1 MFADGNR
8 KIAKIMSA
16 AGISRSELAR
26 RLGVSYKTVYR
37 WLDKG
42 VRPHPAQL
50 REIDRIFREFV
61 DLPGELYSVKK
72 KFSRFLRVLR
82 NDDRLKNSF
91 IIENVYHSG
100 ALSGSRMSREDLRC
114 IFTGNKPRARE
125 LKEILES
132 LNMLNAA
139 RFTLENSRFGFRAGR
154 GYLMKL
160 HEILTY
166 NFPSHM
172 PGRFRLPGTAEHGFQ
187 LRLNRL
193 LKILSAVP
201 VDPVRESARC
211 YAEMVSLRPFCGANG
226 RAARML
232 MDTRLLSCGLP
243 PAIITFES
251 RDVFF
256 ELVERASGGDVEGL
270 ARFISERAASTPGL
284 FPQED

>member
-1 MFADGNR
+1 MFVDGSS

-42 VRPHPAQL
+42 VRPHPAHL
-50 REIDRIFREFV
+50 REMDRIFREFV

-72 KFSRFLRVLR
+72 KFSRFLRALR
-82 NDDRLKNSF
+82 NDGKLKNSF
-91 IIENVYHSG
+91 IIESVYHSG

-139 RFTLENSRFGFRAGR
+139 RFTLENSRPGFRTGR

-160 HEILTY
+160 HELLTY

-211 YAEMVSLRPFCGANG
+211 YAEIVSLRPFCGANG

-251 RDVFF
+251 RDVFL
-256 ELVERASGGDVEGL
+256 ELIERASRGDVEAL
-270 ARFISERAASTPGL
+270 AGFISERAAATPGL
-284 FPQED
+284 FPQEA

>member
-1 MFADGNR
+1 MFVDGSS

-16 AGISRSELAR
+16 AGISHSELAR

-50 REIDRIFREFV
+50 REMDRIFREFV

-72 KFSRFLRVLR
+72 KFSRFLRALR
-82 NDDRLKNSF
+82 KDGKLKNSF
-91 IIENVYHSG
+91 IIESVYHSG

-139 RFTLENSRFGFRAGR
+139 RFTLENSRPGFRTGR

-160 HEILTY
+160 HELLTY

-211 YAEMVSLRPFCGANG
+211 YAEIVSLRPFCGANG

-251 RDVFF
+251 RDVFL
-256 ELVERASGGDVEGL
+256 ELIERASGGDVEAL
-270 ARFISERAASTPGL
+270 AGFISERAAATPGL
-284 FPQED
+284 FPQEA

>member
-1 MFADGNR
+1 MFADGSS

-16 AGISRSELAR
+16 AGISRSELSR

-61 DLPGELYSVKK
+61 DLPGELYSVRK
-72 KFSRFLRVLR
+72 KFSRFLRALR
-82 NDDRLKNSF
+82 NDGKLKNSF
-91 IIENVYHSG
+91 IIESVYHSG

-114 IFTGNKPRARE
+114 IFAGNKPRARE

-139 RFTLENSRFGFRAGR
+139 RFTLENSRPGFHAGR

-193 LKILSAVP
+193 LKMLSAVP

-251 RDVFF
+251 RDVFLR
-256 ELVERASGGDVEGL
+256 LVERASGGDVEAL
-270 ARFISERAASTPGL
+270 AGFISERAAATPGL
-284 FPQED
+284 FPQEA

>member
-1 MFADGNR
+1 
-8 KIAKIMSA
+8 
-16 AGISRSELAR
+16 
-26 RLGVSYKTVYR
+26 
-37 WLDKG
+37 
-42 VRPHPAQL
+42 
-50 REIDRIFREFV
+50 
-61 DLPGELYSVKK
+61 
-72 KFSRFLRVLR
+72 
-82 NDDRLKNSF
+82 
-91 IIENVYHSG
+91 
-100 ALSGSRMSREDLRC
+100 MSREDLRC

-139 RFTLENSRFGFRAGR
+139 RFTLENSRPGFRTGR

-251 RDVFF
+251 RDVFL
-256 ELVERASGGDVEGL
+256 ELVERASGGDVEAL
-270 ARFISERAASTPGL
+270 AGFISERAAATPGL
-284 FPQED
+284 FPQEA